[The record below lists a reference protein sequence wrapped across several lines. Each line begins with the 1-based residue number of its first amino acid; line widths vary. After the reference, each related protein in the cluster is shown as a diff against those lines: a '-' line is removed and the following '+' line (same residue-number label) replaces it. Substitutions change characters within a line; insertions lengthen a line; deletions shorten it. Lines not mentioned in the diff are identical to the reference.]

1 LARQHRELI
10 AREGWV
16 FFFPPLIL
24 TVILYLLRVPFYWTV
39 LCGVLAAYVAYF
51 FRNPYR
57 QIPTDENTVISPADG
72 KVVAVRQLDDGRH
85 LISIFLNIFNV
96 HINRCPIAGRVET
109 VNHTK
114 GKFLAAYKPEASQVN
129 ERNLVAIRDNDFLVE
144 VTQIAGLIARRIVC
158 WSKPED
164 QVSRGQRF
172 GLIRF
177 GSRVDVVLP
186 ATCSIA
192 VHEGQKISGGS
203 DILAHRN

>member
-1 LARQHRELI
+1 MASQHRELI

-16 FFFPPLIL
+16 FFFPLLAL
-24 TVILYLLRVPFYWTV
+24 TLVLLLLKVPFYWTV
-39 LCGVLAAYVAYF
+39 LAGILAAYVAYF

-57 QIPTDENTVISPADG
+57 QIPPDENSVISPADG
-72 KVVAVRQLDDGRH
+72 KIVAVRQLEDGRH

-96 HINRCPIAGRVET
+96 HINRCPIGGKIET

-129 ERNLVAIRDNDFLVE
+129 ERNLVTIRDGEFLVE

-177 GSRVDVVLP
+177 GSRVDLVLP
-186 ATCSIA
+186 ACCAIA
-192 VHEGQKISGGS
+192 VKEGQKISGGS
-203 DILAHRN
+203 GVIAHRK